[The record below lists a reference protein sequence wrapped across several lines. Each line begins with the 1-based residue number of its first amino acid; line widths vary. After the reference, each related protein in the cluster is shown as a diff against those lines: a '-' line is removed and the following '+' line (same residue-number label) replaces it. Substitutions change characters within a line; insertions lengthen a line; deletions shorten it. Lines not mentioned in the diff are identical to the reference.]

1 MTISIGIITA
11 RNSLEN
17 IQALD
22 SEMQKFGKISYL
34 PYRTMPELCSL
45 YTKNLR
51 KFDGILF
58 SGPIPRDYVIENIGP
73 IVIPCRCIDLKDRDY
88 YLTIARLYA
97 NNPGLDITRVYF
109 DMIIDPYIF
118 KNIFPEGTGP
128 RFPTNF
134 SSPQYRNLLRSSVYE
149 SSLNSYRD
157 LWKNGTF
164 DIFVTRYTNLT
175 SRLHAEKI
183 PHILLKPTPETIL
196 DCFHSLLGDVH
207 TYFLHNALTACCII
221 EAEETES
228 MSEHHRRMEKVLEE
242 FRNSHNN
249 DMLIRKNGLRF
260 ELSMSIAKAKEITLG
275 YTSCNISDELRK
287 KLSFPFFIGWGV
299 GFDVMGAYR
308 NAKRALL
315 ASRKKNSNS
324 AFLLTETQEM
334 IGPLDSNR
342 SVSYNLLP
350 NAYLAS
356 MAKSMG
362 IAPLNLEKLFSLQ
375 RTRDMYEFTSSDLVY
390 LLEIT
395 PRSASRILQKLTDAG
410 FAQPIRNVSLSGT
423 GRPTTV
429 YEINFNKLMP

>member
-1 MTISIGIITA
+1 MGIYYRRLSTYVFILSRIILKSYFLFTFSTSHFFTFRFTTLCFFFIMIGKEGERKFPMTISIGIITA

-58 SGPIPRDYVIENIGP
+58 SGPIPRDYIIENIGP

-249 DMLIRKNGLRF
+249 DIDRK
-260 ELSMSIAKAKEITLG
+260 
-275 YTSCNISDELRK
+275 
-287 KLSFPFFIGWGV
+287 
-299 GFDVMGAYR
+299 
-308 NAKRALL
+308 
-315 ASRKKNSNS
+315 
-324 AFLLTETQEM
+324 
-334 IGPLDSNR
+334 
-342 SVSYNLLP
+342 SV
-350 NAYLAS
+350 
-356 MAKSMG
+356 
-362 IAPLNLEKLFSLQ
+362 
-375 RTRDMYEFTSSDLVY
+375 V
-390 LLEIT
+390 
-395 PRSASRILQKLTDAG
+395 
-410 FAQPIRNVSLSGT
+410 
-423 GRPTTV
+423 
-429 YEINFNKLMP
+429 